1 MLSCLILGG
10 CFVPA
15 MAGGVTAGFTVYV
28 QFFYPFCFLYNLHVT
43 IHDQRGRVV
52 GTGLSPDG
60 SMIVIPIRTE
70 TPITALTASAS
81 GAASGPLTNYFANPP
96 FWPVSGSST
105 LPVEVTGGNY
115 WLTIVLNR

>member
-1 MLSCLILGG
+1 
-10 CFVPA
+10 

-43 IHDQRGRVV
+43 IHDQTGRVV

-60 SMIVIPIRTE
+60 SMIIIPIRTE
-70 TPITALTASAS
+70 TPITSLTASAS
-81 GAASGPLTNYFANPP
+81 GSASGPLADYFANPP
-96 FWPVSGSST
+96 VWFVSGSST
-105 LPVEVTGGNY
+105 IPVEVTGGNY